1 MRDVKNDSSD
11 PATPPSPPRDL
22 GGRIWK
28 CLMALVLIAVSW
40 ALVTYLWRSY
50 LRAAEM
56 DAWVEVP
63 CRIESL
69 AVDDTQRNQ
78 RGMPK
83 YLLKVTYR
91 YQWNGHDYLGDRI
104 KRLPTEA
111 SDPRKLKKKI
121 EQYAVGT
128 ETVCWLDPDLPE
140 MVVLKKD
147 SKAAL
152 YTIWF
157 PFLFIVGA
165 VGMIYSAL
173 FRRTA

>member
-1 MRDVKNDSSD
+1 VKNDPPAPSSR
-11 PATPPSPPRDL
+11 PPSPRDL

-28 CLMALVLIAVSW
+28 CLLGLFLIAVSW

-56 DAWVEVP
+56 DAWVEAP
-63 CRIESL
+63 CRIETL
-69 AVDDTQRNQ
+69 EVDDSLLNQ

-157 PFLFIVGA
+157 PCLFMVGGA
-165 VGMIYSAL
+165 GMIVSAL
-173 FRRTA
+173 FRKQA

>member
-1 MRDVKNDSSD
+1 M
-11 PATPPSPPRDL
+11 
-22 GGRIWK
+22 
-28 CLMALVLIAVSW
+28 
-40 ALVTYLWRSY
+40 
-50 LRAAEM
+50 
-56 DAWVEVP
+56 
-63 CRIESL
+63 
-69 AVDDTQRNQ
+69 
-78 RGMPK
+78 
-83 YLLKVTYR
+83 
-91 YQWNGHDYLGDRI
+91 
-104 KRLPTEA
+104 
-111 SDPRKLKKKI
+111 KKKI